1 MNRSEFLEQLKKA
14 LENELDAQD
23 VKENVDYYKEYIRSE
38 MQKGQSEEEVL
49 EQLGDPWA
57 IAKTILL
64 SNKMNGHTKGHSS
77 EVTHEQERVKEK
89 SSWGRW
95 KLLLIILVALIVLS
109 GIFSMAFGLI
119 AALLQLAIR
128 YAVPIL
134 VIVLIVKML
143 KRK

>member
-38 MQKGQSEEEVL
+38 MQKGQSEEDVL

-64 SNKMNGHTKGHSS
+64 SNKMNDHANGHSS
-77 EVTHEQERVKEK
+77 EVTREQESVKEK